1 MIYAISL
8 RNIFQLIDKIKKYLH
23 EREMHIQLNY
33 VLQMKK
39 TLMWIRLQAE
49 MQDRYKAKRYFLTI
63 SA

>member
-1 MIYAISL
+1 
-8 RNIFQLIDKIKKYLH
+8 
-23 EREMHIQLNY
+23 MHIQLNY